1 MAEQSCIERARA
13 KVNLTLHVGA
23 PRPDGYH
30 PLESLVLFAD
40 VGDVLSVTR
49 APRSS
54 LTIDGPYAGQL
65 EASDDNLIL
74 RAARCIGLSAEFHL
88 TKNLPVASG
97 LGGGSADAAAAL
109 RGLMKAHGPQHSPS
123 KAALLDMALSL
134 GADVPI
140 CLFSETA
147 IMRGIGEDITP
158 IVGAPKFAALLVNP
172 NKAVSTA
179 AIFNAFD
186 ARLQG
191 GGVTKDLAHDSEA
204 SVIDMA
210 LAGRNDL
217 QDIAV
222 DIVPDIARVLEVIG
236 AQDGVTLARMS
247 GSGASCFGLFESYA
261 KAQQAQA
268 VIARDHPSWWCE
280 ATWLGGAEL

>member
-1 MAEQSCIERARA
+1 MAEQTCIERARA

-40 VGDVLSVTR
+40 VGDVLTVTR

-65 EASDDNLIL
+65 EAEGDNLIL
-74 RAARCIGLSAEFHL
+74 RAAQCLGLSAEFHL

-109 RGLMKAHGPQHSPS
+109 RGLMNVYGPEHRPS
-123 KAALLDMALSL
+123 KSALSDMALSL
-134 GADVPI
+134 GADVPV
-140 CLFSETA
+140 CLASDA
-147 IMRGIGEDITP
+147 AVMRGIGEDITP
-158 IVGAPKFAALLVNP
+158 IAGAPKFAALLVNP

-186 ARLQG
+186 ARLTHRG
-191 GGVTKDLAHDSEA
+191 ANNDLSHENSA

-217 QDIAV
+217 QEIA
-222 DIVPDIARVLEVIG
+222 IGFVPDIARVLEVIG

-261 KAQQAQA
+261 EAQRAQEA
-268 VIARDHPSWWCE
+268 ITRDHPTWWC
-280 ATWLGGAEL
+280 APTWLGGADL

>member
-1 MAEQSCIERARA
+1 MADQTCIERARA

-40 VGDVLSVTR
+40 VGDVLTVSR
-49 APRSS
+49 APQSS

-65 EASDDNLIL
+65 VASEDNLIL
-74 RAARCIGLSAEFHL
+74 RAARSLGLSAEFHL

-109 RGLMKAHGPQHSPS
+109 RGLMKVYGPEYSPS
-123 KAALLDMALSL
+123 KSALSDITLSL

-140 CLFSETA
+140 CLSSEAA

-158 IVGAPKFAALLVNP
+158 IAGAPKFAALLVNP

-186 ARLQG
+186 ARLKHG
-191 GGVTKDLAHDSEA
+191 GADNDLSHENSA

-210 LAGRNDL
+210 QAGRNDL
-217 QDIAV
+217 QDIA
-222 DIVPDIARVLEVIG
+222 IELVPDIARVLEVIG
-236 AQDGVTLARMS
+236 AQDGVSLARMS

-261 KAQQAQA
+261 EAQRAQEA
-268 VIARDHPSWWCE
+268 ITRDHPTWWCM
-280 ATWLGGAEL
+280 ATWFGGANS